1 MYIQNKSITVQIL
14 EIHGPDRITS
24 LQNCQT
30 KAKIIILFTRLC
42 VVFTHKEDTAVHSPV
57 ITQTLLLLYLHN
69 SHFKGGWIIST
80 KGEMHM
86 LKEMLKKWR
95 VNMLNYYIIGLPVTS
110 ASFSVTSFVWTLRS
124 HHWKV
129 GQWWR
134 PEKLWWH
141 GLSLWQ
147 QTRKARGSGRSW
159 YTPGTEICIYHI
171 LLTETESEI
180 WPKPVQIDKQ
190 NRGPSRWGRG
200 ALWKRAHGTS
210 LSSCVP
216 LKEWRRWVLEVKLS

>member
-42 VVFTHKEDTAVHSPV
+42 VVFTHKEDTTH
-57 ITQTLLLLYLHN
+57 IL
-69 SHFKGGWIIST
+69 KGGWIIST

-159 YTPGTEICIYHI
+159 YTPGTEICIYHS
-171 LLTETESEI
+171 LLTESEI
-180 WPKPVQIDKQ
+180 WPKPV
-190 NRGPSRWGRG
+190 
-200 ALWKRAHGTS
+200 
-210 LSSCVP
+210 
-216 LKEWRRWVLEVKLS
+216 